1 MKWRITFTDGVFMA
15 DAISAS
21 HKELIA
27 VTSDSQYRIRVIP
40 IENVTS
46 IVPVTPE

>member
-1 MKWRITFTDGVFMA
+1 MEWLVTFNEGSFRA

-21 HKELIA
+21 TTELIA

-40 IENVTS
+40 IANVTS
-46 IVPVTPE
+46 VTPVTHT